1 MTGGSSWAS
10 GSLSLPL
17 PLCPY
22 LRAPTPTPAPAP
34 SPPPLYPHTLTLPL
48 PIHPCP
54 CRGPRGLRAR
64 VNPHPRTLTL
74 TSHTHTLAPS
84 HPRTLTLTL
93 ALTHTHTLT
102 STHTLTLH
110 FHPHPH
116 PHLHPSPPPS
126 PTPTPTPSP
135 RYLKD
140 CEPEFLEELSH
151 YTTREAFAQ
160 GELIPNVS
168 PDGVIRLCI
177 LVTGSAARGGAILTS
192 GANWGDLI
200 LSSAVLRDTREA
212 RALTYCEIISL
223 RRVGLE
229 DLFAL
234 YPTSHKIVREC
245 SLKLAT
251 QRAMIAIAMYKRANT
266 DAEAGAIASA
276 LTSIAEG
283 EGDALEGAP
292 GEAMMAASS
301 PAAADSHNT
310 PPGAKPSPRS
320 LKSIAAKAEGRPT
333 EGVPTPDGALRTP
346 VNKPRLPIGKG
357 KATPASPMAAM
368 SPSQV
373 LHQMNMDRVLSVG
386 AWRVVPEGY
395 LPSPAP
401 GPKEAVTTYTP
412 LPSTVLGSSSL
423 LGGVARTLAGESAAV
438 SSSTRNTPS
447 NRTSRTQRS
456 QRDSHRPGVESGR
469 IGNGSY
475 RRRNS
480 DAVRGGGAEGGGAEG
495 VTPTVM
501 DKLDRLER
509 SVELLL
515 AHAAEEKQRRQ
526 DPYGGNPFAA

>member
-1 MTGGSSWAS
+1 M
-10 GSLSLPL
+10 
-17 PLCPY
+17 
-22 LRAPTPTPAPAP
+22 
-34 SPPPLYPHTLTLPL
+34 
-48 PIHPCP
+48 
-54 CRGPRGLRAR
+54 
-64 VNPHPRTLTL
+64 NPHPRTLTL

-401 GPKEAVTTYTP
+401 GPKEAATTYTP